1 MVFEKKFY
9 YANIILINI
18 GMSLIEIYQ
27 VYISRGQNLMAHE
40 LDEKLPVFISI
51 YNLCFK
57 FNSIRIMGSNIFALK
72 INRRLGISII
82 VKKI

>member
-1 MVFEKKFY
+1 M
-9 YANIILINI
+9 
-18 GMSLIEIYQ
+18 
-27 VYISRGQNLMAHE
+27 YISRGPNLMAHE

-72 INRRLGISII
+72 ISRRLGISII